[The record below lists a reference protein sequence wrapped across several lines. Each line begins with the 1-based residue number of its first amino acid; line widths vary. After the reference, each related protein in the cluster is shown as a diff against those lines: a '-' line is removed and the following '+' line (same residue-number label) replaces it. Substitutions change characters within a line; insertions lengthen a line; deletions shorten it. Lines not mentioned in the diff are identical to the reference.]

1 MVRKVAVVGSTG
13 QVGFRLSKELLK
25 LGHSVVAISRSRTSH
40 NESRLAV
47 LKGDGAIC
55 KFCNDYADVD
65 KMAEAFSSC
74 DTAAVTTRASVE
86 IIREV
91 EPKIL
96 EAAVKAG
103 VKRFVPNEF
112 GVHTMELEY
121 GSGTLFD
128 AKKDFQKKLF
138 ASGLDWTIIYNGY
151 IFDYFLPN
159 FRFFEQITTF
169 GNTKLLIATHDIGDI
184 TAVAARAIVDSR
196 TINKAVQ
203 LYYNVLTQ
211 EDAIAMFRKYW
222 PNLEFEVKHVST
234 EEITYLKDHG
244 DPNAVSAKAGAE
256 SDRERHG
263 INYAIFVLGKLTA
276 PNAPNTLNANDLY
289 PEYVYKK
296 PEEALS
302 DRKFVF
308 GDDTE

>member
-1 MVRKVAVVGSTG
+1 MVKKVAVVGSTG
-13 QVGFRLSKELLK
+13 QVGFPLSIELLG
-25 LGHSVVAISRSRTSH
+25 LGHEVVAVSRGRTQH
-40 NESRLAV
+40 NETKLRRLEES
-47 LKGDGAIC
+47 GAQLA
-55 KFCNDYADVD
+55 FCSDYAEVD
-65 KMAEAFSSC
+65 ELSTVFSGY
-74 DTAAVTTRASVE
+74 DTVVVAMRVNTK

-103 VKRFVPNEF
+103 VKRFVPDEF

-138 ASGLDWTIIYNGY
+138 SSGLDWTIIYNGY

-169 GNTKLLIATHDIGDI
+169 GNTKLPIATHDIGDI

-211 EDAIAMFRKYW
+211 EDAIVMLRKYW
-222 PNLEFEVKHVST
+222 PDLELEVKHVYT

-244 DPNAVSAKAGAE
+244 DPNVVSAKAGAE
-256 SDRERHG
+256 SDQERHG
-263 INYAIFVLGKLTA
+263 INYAIFVLGKLAA
-276 PNAPNTLNANDLY
+276 PNAPNTLNADDLY

-308 GDDTE
+308 GDNSE